1 MVSYA
6 FQGLGKGVAS
16 LIISALRQCVVL
28 LPVAWILCKFIDI
41 YGVWWS
47 FLIAE
52 VVTAI
57 ISLIWLRIENRQLKR
72 TFSDTDIDK
81 NN

>member
-6 FQGLGKGVAS
+6 FQGFGKGIAS
-16 LIISALRQCVVL
+16 LIISALRQCIIL
-28 LPVAWILCKFIDI
+28 LPLAWLLSKFWGV

-52 VVTAI
+52 AITAVI
-57 ISLIWLRIENRQLKR
+57 AFIWLRIEERKLEEKLYHPVGN
-72 TFSDTDIDK
+72 DV
-81 NN
+81 